1 MSKSLRVVFM
11 GTPAF
16 AVPGLRSI
24 VESQHELVGVVTAP
38 DRPAGRGKNL
48 RFSAVKEAAL
58 EYNIPLF
65 QPEKLSSEDTVAQLK
80 ALEADVFVV
89 VAFRMLPKVVWE
101 LPQLGTF
108 NLHASLLPQY
118 RGAAPIHWSIING
131 EQVSGLTTFLID
143 AKIDTGA
150 ILLQKKLDILSDD
163 TMGSLSGRMQA
174 QSGELIIATLNGL
187 ASGTLKPMP
196 QQEVATINTAPKLSR
211 ENTQIDWSKPGQTIV
226 HFIHGLNPFPTA
238 WTLMENNE
246 ETVQVKIQNAHFK
259 AGKPI
264 ETPGQ
269 IKVEDKQLYV
279 SVADGYVYIDR
290 LQLAN
295 KKSMETAAL
304 LNGFQF
310 PATARFV

>member
-24 VESQHELVGVVTAP
+24 VASQHELVGVVTAP
-38 DRPAGRGKNL
+38 DRPAGRGKKL
-48 RFSAVKEAAL
+48 RSSEIKDAAL

-65 QPEKLSSEDTVAQLK
+65 QSEKLSSEDTVAQLK

-101 LPQLGTF
+101 LPKLGTF

-143 AKIDTGA
+143 DKIDTGA
-150 ILLQKKLDILSDD
+150 ILLQKKLDILAED
-163 TMGSLSGRMQA
+163 TMGRLSERMQVH
-174 QSGELIIATLNGL
+174 SGELIIATLDGL
-187 ASGTLKPMP
+187 ASGTLKPLP
-196 QQEVATINTAPKLSR
+196 QQEAAAIIAAPKLTR
-211 ENTQIDWSKPGQTIV
+211 ENTQIDWTKPGQTIV

-246 ETVQVKIQNAHFK
+246 ETVQVKIQNAHFIT
-259 AGKPI
+259 GTPT
-264 ETPGQ
+264 ETPGH
-269 IKVEDKQLYV
+269 IKVENKQLYV
-279 SVADGYVYIDR
+279 SVADGYVYIDK
-290 LQLAN
+290 LQLPN
-295 KKSMETAAL
+295 KKSMETATL

-310 PATARFV
+310 PTTARFM

>member
-24 VESQHELVGVVTAP
+24 MASQHELVGVVTAP
-38 DRPAGRGKNL
+38 DRPAGRGKKL
-48 RFSAVKEAAL
+48 HFSAVKDAAL

-80 ALEADVFVV
+80 AFEADVFVI

-143 AKIDTGA
+143 DKIDTGA
-150 ILLQKKLDILSDD
+150 ILLQKKLDILAED
-163 TMGSLSGRMQA
+163 TMGRLSERMQVH
-174 QSGELIIATLNGL
+174 SGELIIATIDGL
-187 ASGTLKPMP
+187 ASGTLKPLL
-196 QQEVATINTAPKLSR
+196 QQEAAAINTAPKLTR
-211 ENTQIDWSKPGQTIV
+211 ENTQIDWNKPGQTIV

-246 ETVQVKIQNAHFK
+246 ETVQVKIQNAHFVT
-259 AGKPI
+259 GTPS
-264 ETPGQ
+264 ETPGH
-269 IKVEDKQLYV
+269 IKVENKQLYV
-279 SVADGYVYIDR
+279 SVADGNVYIDK
-290 LQLAN
+290 LQLPN

-310 PATARFV
+310 PTTARFV